1 MRKECDACFE
11 QIPVACKT
19 CPECNHEL
27 IPERKDSVSLHGS
40 DVASLGLA
48 EELADLD
55 SDRVEKRRSV
65 RAKRDKPDYYDALDY
80 DSKRAKAMKNPGA
93 GTPKRVV
100 GFGSRVSPG
109 GKVRRNVGYSFQQT
123 RATLAWRKEDDEDL
137 ARRKGKKPNGSKKE
151 EVEDTYDYIEE
162 IPPEKVFS
170 CAVGLAEINRKL
182 GIVMW
187 KPPA

>member
-1 MRKECDACFE
+1 MRKECDACSE

-27 IPERKDSVSLHGS
+27 IPERKDSASFHGS
-40 DVASLGLA
+40 DVASLGLI
-48 EELADLD
+48 EDDLD

-80 DSKRAKAMKNPGA
+80 DSKRAKAIKNSGA

-109 GKVRRNVGYSFQQT
+109 GKARRHVGYSSFQQT
-123 RATLAWRKEDDEDL
+123 RATLAWRKEDDEEV
-137 ARRKGKKPNGSKKE
+137 ARRKGKKPNGSKKD
-151 EVEDTYDYIEE
+151 EVDDAFDYIEE
-162 IPPEKVFS
+162 IPPEKVCS
-170 CAVGLAEINRKL
+170 CAIGLAEINRKL

>member
-1 MRKECDACFE
+1 MRKECEACFE

-27 IPERKDSVSLHGS
+27 IPERKDSVSLHGN
-40 DVASLGLA
+40 DVAALGLA
-48 EELADLD
+48 EDLGDLD

-80 DSKRAKAMKNPGA
+80 DSKRAKAMKNSGA

-123 RATLAWRKEDDEDL
+123 RATLAWRKEDDEDF

-151 EVEDTYDYIEE
+151 EIEETYDYIDE